1 MASGYSS
8 SSSQSSQIPSV
19 ELSTQPGQR
28 FSAAG
33 PLITIGRGPDNDI
46 VVNDP
51 EVSRRHVS
59 LTWDGRRYIIQDLG
73 TANGTFVNGARLTAT
88 QAVQSGDVIGLGATV
103 ALTFQ
108 TVAPAAT
115 ADTAIRAAAKRGS
128 TGRGAGKGWAAL
140 PLLAVALA
148 ACGLLA
154 IAAAAGYYFLRP
166 KAAGLPLVLIDS
178 PRHGEQVEVGQE
190 LTIHAVARDAGKV
203 ARVELWID
211 GQLHQAQD
219 SSLPG
224 GTSPFP
230 LLVRWRPT
238 APGNH
243 TLIAQAINTQG
254 GRAQAA
260 VSVQAVQAAQGTD
273 RDGDGVDDSVDA
285 CPDQSGAWADNG
297 CPPAEEMSDPN
308 EDLDGD
314 GVLGAA
320 DACPDEAG
328 PASAQGCPD
337 VNGDGAPDDPGIT
350 AGDSGSSGEGGAPGG
365 GEEPGGGAGPA
376 PGGGGIPGG
385 GDDEGVPVP
394 GGDDDGASGIAPP
407 GPMEAEFRLPVE
419 FEALTFTVDQEYDY
433 VHCYASLADGDAERF
448 EFEPLGERQWDI
460 AARLGGENSRTVLV
474 QPEGPLVVRADCG
487 GEVIYLS
494 GPGSSEGTY
503 YRLGTAI
510 NSHIPEEWDGRELTA
525 QGEVAGHWFEARYRL
540 CVGSCE
546 NAAFPAPILHLTD
559 VGLTG
564 HEPSMRYLTWQWTGD
579 RSTISGFKLYVD
591 GNFSRSPARERSSY
605 QLQGGLLPACGERL
619 EFQLTAYSGAT
630 LTPDRETPRSNV
642 VVVETPPC
650 RHYTVR
656 VTFDEI
662 ETGSLQDGDP
672 NSNWDAHRLGP
683 IFGSFWAQGS
693 NDESLSFDG
702 SDGLHGLMLN
712 SNTTQSVQSLF
723 DWIWGELSIL
733 CGEPGCP
740 PYYTPESSTVTIEL
754 GPDDDLTFGG
764 VIYEWDRHGLA
775 YIYYTPFNRSRT
787 IPADEIRDVRP
798 NVYYSLTDGP
808 ITLRVRLEVVSSYE
822 VGGTKPD
829 LTIVNVTNEE
839 SSGQLRIRV
848 RNTNAS
854 MANQT
859 VEVALADIA
868 RNQLIGT
875 YTWENV
881 TIAAGEERILQTDF
895 PIEASGL
902 RVIID
907 PDNRIDETNEGNNIY
922 EAP

>member
-1 MASGYSS
+1 MASAYSS
-8 SSSQSSQIPSV
+8 RGSQAPAV
-19 ELSTQPGQR
+19 ELSASSGQR

-33 PLITIGRGPDNDI
+33 PLITIGRGADND
-46 VVNDP
+46 VVINDP
-51 EVSRRHVS
+51 EVSRRHAS

-88 QAVQSGDVIGLGATV
+88 QAVQSGDVISLGATV

-108 TVAPAAT
+108 AVVPSDA
-115 ADTAIRAAAKRGS
+115 ADTAIRTAKRGG
-128 TGRGAGKGWAAL
+128 TRRGAGKGWAAL

-166 KAAGLPLVLIDS
+166 PAAGLPLVLIDS

-190 LTIHAVARDAGKV
+190 MTIHAVARDVSKV

-211 GQLHQAQD
+211 GQLREAQD

-238 APGNH
+238 SPGNH

-254 GRAQAA
+254 ARAQAA
-260 VSVQAVQAAQGTD
+260 VNVQAVQGQGAD
-273 RDGDGVDDSVDA
+273 RDGDGVDDSADA
-285 CPDQSGAWADNG
+285 CPDQRGAWADNG
-297 CPPAEEMSDPN
+297 CPQEEEVSDPN
-308 EDLDGD
+308 GDLDGD
-314 GVLGAA
+314 GVPDAA
-320 DACPDEAG
+320 DACPDQAG
-328 PASAQGCPD
+328 PESAQGCPD
-337 VNGDGAPDDPGIT
+337 ANGDGAPDDPGIT
-350 AGDSGSSGEGGAPGG
+350 AGDSGSSGEGGEAGEGSGPGG
-365 GEEPGGGAGPA
+365 G

-385 GDDEGVPVP
+385 GDDEGAPVP
-394 GGDDDGASGIAPP
+394 GSGDDDSGADILPP
-407 GPMEAEFRLPVE
+407 GPAQAEFRLPVE
-419 FEALTFTVDQEYDY
+419 FEALSFTVDQEYDY
-433 VHCYASLADGDAERF
+433 VHCYASLAGGDAERF

-474 QPEGPLVVRADCG
+474 PPEDLLEVRADCG
-487 GEVIYLS
+487 GEVIVMS
-494 GPGSSEGTY
+494 GPEGSEGTY
-503 YRLGTAI
+503 YTLGTAI
-510 NSHIPEEWDGRELTA
+510 NHHNYEEWDGRELTGH
-525 QGEVAGHWFEARYRL
+525 GEVAGHWFDATYRL

-546 NAAFPAPILHLTD
+546 NAAFPAPTLHLTD
-559 VGLTG
+559 VGLPG
-564 HEPSMRYLTWQWTGD
+564 QEPSRRYLTWQWTGD
-579 RSTISGFKLYVD
+579 RDSISGFKLYVN
-591 GNFSRSPARERSSY
+591 GNFSRSPSPERSSY

-630 LTPDRETPRSNV
+630 LAPERETPRSNV

-650 RHYTVR
+650 MHYTVR
-656 VTFDEI
+656 VTFDELV
-662 ETGSLQDGDP
+662 TGNLEDGDP

-733 CGEPGCP
+733 CSEPVCP
-740 PYYTPESSTVTIEL
+740 PYHAPESSSVTIEL

-764 VIYEWDRHGLA
+764 VIYEWDRRGLA
-775 YIYYTPFNRSRT
+775 YVYYTPFNRSRT

-798 NVYYSLTDGP
+798 NLYYTLSQGA
-808 ITLRVRLEVVSSYE
+808 ISLRVRLQVVSSYE

-829 LTIVNVTNEE
+829 LTITGLTNHEP
-839 SSGQLRIRV
+839 SGQLRIHV
-848 RNTNAS
+848 RNTNAT
-854 MANQT
+854 MTNQN
-859 VEVALADIA
+859 VDVALVDIA
-868 RNQLIGT
+868 RNQLIDV
-875 YTWENV
+875 YTWNNV

-895 PIEASGL
+895 PMEASGL